1 MTPLLANLVLLGA
14 ALPYNQLW
22 YAVPLIVSISL
33 VYGATR
39 DEEMDLILYH
49 AYRSAVMIC
58 TFLATM
64 FALLWVISL
73 FV

>member
-1 MTPLLANLVLLGA
+1 MTPLFAAWMLFGA

-22 YAVPLIVSISL
+22 YAVPLIVGISL

-58 TFLATM
+58 TFLASM
-64 FALLWVISL
+64 FALLWLISW